1 MKDHDR
7 SDKKQL
13 SASERARE
21 RNPRRVGGSA
31 HAADRLCAQCLLEFG
46 QYRDIDTNEILKL
59 VTPEQGVAGQDI
71 VSPTEQRSA
80 EYEETRGSR
89 QTVRSKR
96 NRRRGSAFEEKHRPT
111 ACHARR
117 STRVVTSALRGE
129 KERARAPSA
138 SERAARLGGGKLL
151 PGSVGG
157 SRKRRVGR
165 GRVGL
170 QNGVRRV
177 TE

>member
-31 HAADRLCAQCLLEFG
+31 HAADRLCSQCLLEFG

-59 VTPEQGVAGQDI
+59 VTPEQGVAGQLTL

-80 EYEETRGSR
+80 EYERRAEAAKRYEVSATDAGVLRSR
-89 QTVRSKR
+89 KR
-96 NRRRGSAFEEKHRPT
+96 HRPT
-111 ACHARR
+111 ACHARGDR
-117 STRVVTSALRGE
+117 
-129 KERARAPSA
+129 RAS
-138 SERAARLGGGKLL
+138 
-151 PGSVGG
+151 
-157 SRKRRVGR
+157 
-165 GRVGL
+165 
-170 QNGVRRV
+170 
-177 TE
+177 

>member
-1 MKDHDR
+1 M
-7 SDKKQL
+7 
-13 SASERARE
+13 SERERGTRAASAAR
-21 RNPRRVGGSA
+21 R
-31 HAADRLCAQCLLEFG
+31 HAADRLCSQCLLEFG

-59 VTPEQGVAGQDI
+59 VTPEQGGGTADTRVAHRA
-71 VSPTEQRSA
+71 RSA
-80 EYEETRGSR
+80 EYERRDAEAA
-89 QTVRSKR
+89 KR
-96 NRRRGSAFEEKHRPT
+96 YEVSATDAGRGSAFEEKAPTHRMSRK
-111 ACHARR
+111 RR
-117 STRVVTSALRGE
+117 STRVVTSALRGR
-129 KERARAPSA
+129 KRRARAPSA
-138 SERAARLGGGKLL
+138 SERARAAGGGKLL